1 MNILVL
7 ILLLVLC
14 FGIGIYPNWRN
25 NLTVYMGIIIVF
37 MIIIYSIVFYKI
49 EIVEHL
55 QISSEAVQ
63 NVGSIY
69 NQEKMIVKNLDVT
82 GALNILPRGVIVAWK
97 GQYQAPVGWAL
108 CDGNNGTP
116 DLRGRFIF
124 GAGHDSLDSKGGER
138 EHTLNESEMPS
149 HKHGMSSSADDDG
162 YCKQINCGVQLSDRF
177 TDDNGKYI
185 NDITTGSLT
194 QILPRGGDKAH
205 NNMPPYYVL
214 TYIMKL

>member
-1 MNILVL
+1 VL

-37 MIIIYSIVFYKI
+37 MIIIYSIVFHKI

-82 GALNILPRGVIVAWK
+82 GALNILPRGVVVAWK
-97 GQYQAPVGWAL
+97 GTHVAPAGWAL

-124 GAGHDSLDSKGGER
+124 GAGQDSLDSTGGVR

-162 YCKQINCGVQLSDRF
+162 WCAKGNCGVQLSDRF
-177 TDDNGKYI
+177 TNDNGKNI
-185 NDITTGSLT
+185 PDITSGTLTKILNTGGNM
-194 QILPRGGDKAH
+194 PH